1 MYKRSFTSLTIR
13 VYLHA
18 SKTHTYTAT
27 LGSPCGDILVAS
39 VREPNL
45 SSCRALK
52 ARGMT
57 GPVHFYRAGRDEP
70 DLIVPDLEKSSKWT
84 VRETEK
90 QEPKLVRYRPPVRFM
105 KDVQVPDPKPLEER
119 PGAMDV
125 AGLA

>member
-1 MYKRSFTSLTIR
+1 LTIR

-27 LGSPCGDILVAS
+27 LHSPCGDVLVAS

-57 GPVHFYRAGRDEP
+57 GPVHFYRAGRSEP
-70 DLIVPDLEKSSKWT
+70 DYIVHDLEEAAT
-84 VRETEK
+84 RTIRETQK
-90 QEPKLVRYRPPVRFM
+90 QSPKLVRYRPPVLFM
-105 KDVQVPDPKPLEER
+105 KEARLPDPASLKER
-119 PGAMDV
+119 PIMNA
-125 AGLA
+125 AGLV